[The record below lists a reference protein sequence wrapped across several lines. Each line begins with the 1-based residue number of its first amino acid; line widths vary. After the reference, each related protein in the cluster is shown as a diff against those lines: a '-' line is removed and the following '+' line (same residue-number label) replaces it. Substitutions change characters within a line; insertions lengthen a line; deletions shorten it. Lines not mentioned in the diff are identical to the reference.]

1 MLVFYLHT
9 FNNKTSIIWQNTCIN
24 ISICADIQCILD
36 HCSACFFSVF
46 PSSYHTALSKHTLS
60 GSLDSLTVLVI
71 IFSVTSGT
79 IQYIFLTYIF
89 TFMLHTL
96 LQPAYCAH
104 ERGLLSYLLT
114 HSCCFCTFLI
124 TSCFVYALLLWHASS
139 TVAEE
144 SCNLRKKKT
153 CKQTKL
159 KQIKKTCSSV

>member
-71 IFSVTSGT
+71 TFSVTSGT

-114 HSCCFCTFLI
+114 HSCCHF
-124 TSCFVYALLLWHASS
+124 FVYIFHAFALFFLPHALYMHCCCDMR
-139 TVAEE
+139 VLQWPKRAA
-144 SCNLRKKKT
+144 
-153 CKQTKL
+153 
-159 KQIKKTCSSV
+159 I